1 MTTPELCVYIPN
13 LDGGA
18 RLRRTLGTLA
28 AQTMP
33 APVVVID
40 NGSRDDSP
48 VVAEREFGARVIRL
62 EQNIGF
68 GRALNLGVAEC
79 PAERLVF
86 LNNDVECEP
95 QLLEALVEAS
105 EAADTVA
112 GVLLQLERADL
123 IDSAG
128 VVADRTLLAWDYLHG
143 APVEEAAKAA
153 PPLGPTGGA
162 ALVKR
167 DIFERVGGFDERI
180 FAYLEDLDLA
190 LRIRCAGGVCALAP
204 NARALH
210 VHSST
215 LGSGSAAKNRLMGWS
230 RGYLLRR
237 YGMLRPALVA
247 PTLARGGDR
256 RRPAPR
262 RPHGHRDHEP
272 ARGLVGRGRAAAP
285 AAAGGRP
292 ARRLDA
298 RGAADAVAATA
309 SATGPAAGGREPAIE
324 PDAATVASPCWKP

>member
-1 MTTPELCVYIPN
+1 MRTPKLCVYIPN

-18 RLRRTLGTLA
+18 RLRRALETLA
-28 AQTMP
+28 AQTID

-40 NGSRDDSP
+40 NGSHDASP
-48 VVAEREFGARVIRL
+48 TAAEREMGARVIRL
-62 EQNIGF
+62 DRNIGF
-68 GRALNLGVAEC
+68 GRALNRGVAEF
-79 PAERLVF
+79 PAEWLVF

-95 QLLEALVEAS
+95 PLLEALVETAEA

-112 GVLLQLERADL
+112 GILLQMGSEDL

-143 APVEEAAKAA
+143 TPVEEAVAA
-153 PPLGPTGGA
+153 PPPLGPTGGA

-167 DIFERVGGFDERI
+167 DTFDRVGGFDERI

-210 VHSST
+210 RHSST

-237 YGMLRPALVA
+237 YGILSDLSLVA
-247 PTLARGGDR
+247 PTLARELAISGGQLLIDRTATGITSRLDGWSAAAGLPRRPLPADGLLDVSTAEALRMRSLR
-256 RRPAPR
+256 RRPPAPR
-262 RPHGHRDHEP
+262 V
-272 ARGLVGRGRAAAP
+272 ARSL
-285 AAAGGRP
+285 
-292 ARRLDA
+292 
-298 RGAADAVAATA
+298 
-309 SATGPAAGGREPAIE
+309 
-324 PDAATVASPCWKP
+324 

>member
-1 MTTPELCVYIPN
+1 MTTPKLCVYIPN

-18 RLRRTLGTLA
+18 RLRRALETLA
-28 AQTMP
+28 AQTMD

-48 VVAEREFGARVIRL
+48 TTAEREMGARVIRL
-62 EQNIGF
+62 GHNIGF
-68 GRALNLGVAEC
+68 GRALNLGVAEF
-79 PAERLVF
+79 PAEYLVF

-95 QLLEALVEAS
+95 PLLEALVETAEA
-105 EAADTVA
+105 EAAETVA
-112 GVLLQLERADL
+112 GVLLQAERDDL

-128 VVADRTLLAWDYLHG
+128 VVADRTLLAWDHLYG
-143 APVEEAAKAA
+143 SPIDEAVMAS

-204 NARALH
+204 SARALH
-210 VHSST
+210 RHSST

-237 YGMLRPALVA
+237 YGILSDPALVA
-247 PTLARGGDR
+247 PTLARELAIAGGQLLIDRTATGITSRLAGWSAAAGLPRRPLPADGLLDVSTAEALRMRSLR
-256 RRPAPR
+256 RRPR
-262 RPHGHRDHEP
+262 RSRS
-272 ARGLVGRGRAAAP
+272 RA
-285 AAAGGRP
+285 
-292 ARRLDA
+292 
-298 RGAADAVAATA
+298 GA
-309 SATGPAAGGREPAIE
+309 
-324 PDAATVASPCWKP
+324 

>member
-18 RLRRTLGTLA
+18 RLRRTLETLA
-28 AQTMP
+28 AQTLS

-40 NGSRDDSP
+40 NGSRDDSADL
-48 VVAEREFGARVIRL
+48 AERELGARVIRL
-62 EQNIGF
+62 DRNIGF
-68 GRALNLGVAEC
+68 GRALNLGAGKY

-112 GVLLQLERADL
+112 GVLVQLERTDL

-143 APVEEAAKAA
+143 EPVEKAADAA

-190 LRIRCAGGVCALAP
+190 LRIRCAGGVCTLAP

-210 VHSST
+210 RHSAT

-237 YGMLRPALVA
+237 YGILGPRLVA
-247 PTLARGGDR
+247 PTLARELAIAGGQLLLDHTTTGITSRLAGWSAAAGLPRRPLPPDGLLDVSTAEALRMRSLR
-256 RRPAPR
+256 RRPAR
-262 RPHGHRDHEP
+262 NRY
-272 ARGLVGRGRAAAP
+272 
-285 AAAGGRP
+285 
-292 ARRLDA
+292 
-298 RGAADAVAATA
+298 
-309 SATGPAAGGREPAIE
+309 
-324 PDAATVASPCWKP
+324 

>member
-1 MTTPELCVYIPN
+1 MRTPKLCVYIPN
-13 LDGGA
+13 RDGGA
-18 RLRRTLGTLA
+18 RLRRTLETLA
-28 AQTMP
+28 AQTV
-33 APVVVID
+33 AARVVVID

-48 VVAEREFGARVIRL
+48 AAAEREGARVIRL
-62 EQNIGF
+62 DRNIGF
-68 GRALNLGVAEC
+68 GCALNLGVAEF
-79 PAERLVF
+79 PADRLVF

-95 QLLEALVEAS
+95 RLLEALVGAS
-105 EAADTVA
+105 EVAAADTVA
-112 GVLLQLERADL
+112 GVLLQMEREDL

-143 APVEEAAKAA
+143 APVEEADTAS

-204 NARALH
+204 DARALH
-210 VHSST
+210 RHSST

-237 YGMLRPALVA
+237 YGILTDPALVA
-247 PTLARGGDR
+247 PTLARELAIAGGQLLIDRTATGITSRLAGWSAAAGLPRRPLPADGLLDVSTAEALRMRSLR
-256 RRPAPR
+256 RRPPAPR
-262 RPHGHRDHEP
+262 
-272 ARGLVGRGRAAAP
+272 V
-285 AAAGGRP
+285 
-292 ARRLDA
+292 
-298 RGAADAVAATA
+298 
-309 SATGPAAGGREPAIE
+309 TG
-324 PDAATVASPCWKP
+324 SL

>member
-1 MTTPELCVYIPN
+1 MTTPRLSVYIPN
-13 LDGGA
+13 LDGGV
-18 RLRRTLGTLA
+18 RLRRTLETLA
-28 AQTMP
+28 AQTLS

-40 NGSRDDSP
+40 NGSHDGSP
-48 VVAEREFGARVIRL
+48 AAAEQELGARVIRL
-62 EQNIGF
+62 DRNIGF
-68 GRALNLGVAEC
+68 GRALNLGVAEF

-95 QLLEALVEAS
+95 QFLEALLDASEA

-112 GVLLQLERADL
+112 GVLLQMEREGL

-143 APVEEAAKAA
+143 APVDAATAAA

-167 DIFERVGGFDERI
+167 DMFERVGGFDERI
-180 FAYLEDLDLA
+180 FAYLEDVDLA

-204 NARALH
+204 HARARH
-210 VHSST
+210 HHSST

-237 YGMLRPALVA
+237 YGILRNPALVA
-247 PTLARGGDR
+247 PALARELAIAGGQLLVDR
-256 RRPAPR
+256 NAAGIPARFAGWSAAGGLPR
-262 RPHGHRDHEP
+262 RPLPAHGLLDVSTAEALRMRSLRRRSP
-272 ARGLVGRGRAAAP
+272 G
-285 AAAGGRP
+285 AAGP
-292 ARRLDA
+292 AVVQIRD
-298 RGAADAVAATA
+298 T
-309 SATGPAAGGREPAIE
+309 
-324 PDAATVASPCWKP
+324 

>member
-1 MTTPELCVYIPN
+1 MKTPKLSVYIPS

-18 RLRRTLGTLA
+18 RLRRTLETLA
-28 AQTMP
+28 AQTMD

-40 NGSRDDSP
+40 NGSRDGSP
-48 VVAEREFGARVIRL
+48 TTAEQELGARVIRL
-62 EQNIGF
+62 DQNVGF
-68 GRALNLGVAEC
+68 GRALNLGVAEF

-95 QLLEALVEAS
+95 RLLEALIEAS

-112 GVLLQLERADL
+112 GVLLQMEREDL

-143 APVEEAAKAA
+143 APVDEAKAAA

-204 NARALH
+204 DARALH
-210 VHSST
+210 CHSST

-237 YGMLRPALVA
+237 YGILRDPALVA
-247 PTLARGGDR
+247 PALARELTIAGGQLLVDRTATGIAGRFGGWSAAGGLPRRPLPADGLLEVSTAEALRMRSLR
-256 RRPAPR
+256 RRPPR
-262 RPHGHRDHEP
+262 VRSRAGVQ
-272 ARGLVGRGRAAAP
+272 VG
-285 AAAGGRP
+285 
-292 ARRLDA
+292 D
-298 RGAADAVAATA
+298 T
-309 SATGPAAGGREPAIE
+309 
-324 PDAATVASPCWKP
+324 

>member
-1 MTTPELCVYIPN
+1 MTTLELCVYIPN

-18 RLRRTLGTLA
+18 RLRRTLETLA
-28 AQTMP
+28 AQTME

-48 VVAEREFGARVIRL
+48 AVAEQEMGARVIRL
-62 EQNIGF
+62 DWNIGF
-68 GRALNLGVAEC
+68 GCALNLGVAQY

-95 QLLEALVEAS
+95 RLLEALVETSEA
-105 EAADTVA
+105 EAADSVA
-112 GVLLQLERADL
+112 GILLQMEREDL

-143 APVEEAAKAA
+143 SPVGEATAA
-153 PPLGPTGGA
+153 VPPLGPSGGA

-167 DIFERVGGFDERI
+167 EIFERVGGFDERI
-180 FAYLEDLDLA
+180 FAYLEDVDLA

-210 VHSST
+210 RHSST

-237 YGMLRPALVA
+237 YGILRNPALVA
-247 PTLARGGDR
+247 PTLARELAIAGGQLLIDRTATGITGRLAGWSAAAGLPRRPLPANGLLDVSTAEALRMRSLR
-256 RRPAPR
+256 RRP
-262 RPHGHRDHEP
+262 P
-272 ARGLVGRGRAAAP
+272 AG
-285 AAAGGRP
+285 
-292 ARRLDA
+292 
-298 RGAADAVAATA
+298 
-309 SATGPAAGGREPAIE
+309 
-324 PDAATVASPCWKP
+324 SP

>member
-1 MTTPELCVYIPN
+1 MRTPKLCVYIPN

-18 RLRRTLGTLA
+18 RLRRALETLA
-28 AQTMP
+28 AQTID

-48 VVAEREFGARVIRL
+48 AAAEREGARVIRL
-62 EQNIGF
+62 DRNIGF
-68 GRALNLGVAEC
+68 GRALNLGVAEF

-95 QLLEALVEAS
+95 ELLEALVEAS
-105 EAADTVA
+105 EAEAADTVA
-112 GVLLQLERADL
+112 GVLLQMKREDL

-128 VVADRTLLAWDYLHG
+128 VVADRTLLGWDYLHG
-143 APVEEAAKAA
+143 APVEEAAEAP

-162 ALVKR
+162 ALVKC

-180 FAYLEDLDLA
+180 FAYLEDVDLA

-210 VHSST
+210 RHSST

-237 YGMLRPALVA
+237 YGILRNPALVA
-247 PTLARGGDR
+247 PTLARELAIAGGQLLIDRTATGITSRLAGWSAAAGLPRRPLPADGLLDVSTTEALRMRSLR
-256 RRPAPR
+256 RRPPAPENPSPPSRPESR
-262 RPHGHRDHEP
+262 R
-272 ARGLVGRGRAAAP
+272 
-285 AAAGGRP
+285 
-292 ARRLDA
+292 
-298 RGAADAVAATA
+298 
-309 SATGPAAGGREPAIE
+309 
-324 PDAATVASPCWKP
+324 C

>member
-1 MTTPELCVYIPN
+1 MRTSQLCVYIPN
-13 LDGGA
+13 LDGGM
-18 RLRRTLGTLA
+18 RLRRTLETLA
-28 AQTMP
+28 AQTLQ
-33 APVVVID
+33 APIVVID

-48 VVAEREFGARVIRL
+48 AVAEQERGARVIRL
-62 EQNIGF
+62 DRNIGF

-112 GVLLQLERADL
+112 GVLLQMEREDL

-143 APVEEAAKAA
+143 APVEEAAEAA

-190 LRIRCAGGVCALAP
+190 LRIRCAGGICALAP

-210 VHSST
+210 CHSST

-237 YGMLRPALVA
+237 YGILRSALIA
-247 PTLARGGDR
+247 PTLARELAITGGQLLVDHTATGITSRLAGWSAAAGLPRRPLPADGLLDVSTAEALRMRSLR
-256 RRPAPR
+256 RRPP
-262 RPHGHRDHEP
+262 P
-272 ARGLVGRGRAAAP
+272 ARQHV
-285 AAAGGRP
+285 
-292 ARRLDA
+292 DSQS
-298 RGAADAVAATA
+298 T
-309 SATGPAAGGREPAIE
+309 
-324 PDAATVASPCWKP
+324 

>member
-1 MTTPELCVYIPN
+1 MSTPELCVYIPN
-13 LDGGA
+13 LDGGM
-18 RLRRTLGTLA
+18 RLRRTLETLA
-28 AQTMP
+28 AQTMR

-48 VVAEREFGARVIRL
+48 AVAERELGARVIRL
-62 EQNIGF
+62 DRNIGF
-68 GRALNLGVAEC
+68 GRALNLGVAEY

-112 GVLLQLERADL
+112 GVLLQLEREDL

-128 VVADRTLLAWDYLHG
+128 VVADRTLLAWDYLHN
-143 APVEEAAKAA
+143 APVEEAAEAA

-190 LRIRCAGGVCALAP
+190 LRIRCAGGACALAP
-204 NARALH
+204 EARALH

-237 YGMLRPALVA
+237 YGILRPALVA
-247 PTLARGGDR
+247 PTLAREVTIAGGQLLVDHTTTGITSRLAGWSAAAGLPRRPLPADGLLDVSTLEALRMRSLR
-256 RRPAPR
+256 RRPP
-262 RPHGHRDHEP
+262 P
-272 ARGLVGRGRAAAP
+272 ARQHV
-285 AAAGGRP
+285 
-292 ARRLDA
+292 
-298 RGAADAVAATA
+298 
-309 SATGPAAGGREPAIE
+309 E
-324 PDAATVASPCWKP
+324 

>member
-1 MTTPELCVYIPN
+1 MTTPKLCVYIPN
-13 LDGGA
+13 LDGGT
-18 RLRRTLGTLA
+18 RLRRTLETLA
-28 AQTMP
+28 TQTLR

-48 VVAEREFGARVIRL
+48 DVAERELGARVIRL
-62 EQNIGF
+62 DRNIGF
-68 GRALNLGVAEC
+68 GRALNLGVAES

-95 QLLEALVEAS
+95 QLLEALVEVSEA

-112 GVLLQLERADL
+112 GVLLQMDREDL

-143 APVEEAAKAA
+143 APVEEAAAAA

-162 ALVKR
+162 ALVKH

-204 NARALH
+204 TARALH
-210 VHSST
+210 RHSST

-237 YGMLRPALVA
+237 YGILRPALVA
-247 PTLARGGDR
+247 PTLARELVIAGGQLLVDRTATGITSRFAGWSAAAGLPRRPLPADGLLDVSTAEALRMRSLR
-256 RRPAPR
+256 RRPP
-262 RPHGHRDHEP
+262 P
-272 ARGLVGRGRAAAP
+272 VRA
-285 AAAGGRP
+285 
-292 ARRLDA
+292 
-298 RGAADAVAATA
+298 
-309 SATGPAAGGREPAIE
+309 
-324 PDAATVASPCWKP
+324 

>member
-1 MTTPELCVYIPN
+1 MTPEVCVYIPN
-13 LDGGA
+13 LNGGA
-18 RLRRTLGTLA
+18 RLRRTLETLS
-28 AQTMP
+28 AQTVA

-40 NGSRDDSP
+40 NASADDSP
-48 VVAEREFGARVIRL
+48 AEAERQGARVIRL
-62 EQNIGF
+62 DRNIGF
-68 GRALNLGVAEC
+68 GRALNLGVAEF

-95 QLLEALVEAS
+95 RLLEALVGASEA

-112 GVLLQLERADL
+112 GLLLQMEREDL

-128 VVADRTLLAWDYLHG
+128 VAADRTLLAWDYLHG
-143 APVEEAAKAA
+143 SPAGEATAAA

-204 NARALH
+204 HARALH
-210 VHSST
+210 RHSST
-215 LGSGSAAKNRLMGWS
+215 LGSGTAAKNRLMGWS

-237 YGMLRPALVA
+237 YGILRDPALLA
-247 PTLARGGDR
+247 PALARELVIAGGQLVIDR
-256 RRPAPR
+256 TATAVTSRIAGWSAAAGLPR
-262 RPHGHRDHEP
+262 RPLP
-272 ARGLVGRGRAAAP
+272 ADGLLDVSTVEALRMRSL
-285 AAAGGRP
+285 
-292 ARRLDA
+292 RR
-298 RGAADAVAATA
+298 RQ
-309 SATGPAAGGREPAIE
+309 PR
-324 PDAATVASPCWKP
+324 

>member
-1 MTTPELCVYIPN
+1 MSTPKLSVYIPN

-18 RLRRTLGTLA
+18 RLRRTLETLA

-48 VVAEREFGARVIRL
+48 AAAEREGAHVIRL
-62 EQNIGF
+62 DQNIGF
-68 GRALNLGVAEC
+68 GRALNLGVAEF

-95 QLLEALVEAS
+95 RLLEALVEAS
-105 EAADTVA
+105 EAEAADTVA
-112 GVLLQLERADL
+112 GVLLQMEREDL

-143 APVEEAAKAA
+143 APVEEATTAV

-204 NARALH
+204 SARALH
-210 VHSST
+210 HHSST

-237 YGMLRPALVA
+237 YGILRHPALVA
-247 PTLARGGDR
+247 PTLARELAIAGGQVLVDRTATGITARLAGWSAAAGLPRRPLPADGLLDVSTVEALRIRSLR
-256 RRPAPR
+256 RRPPR
-262 RPHGHRDHEP
+262 
-272 ARGLVGRGRAAAP
+272 ARSRSAA
-285 AAAGGRP
+285 
-292 ARRLDA
+292 
-298 RGAADAVAATA
+298 
-309 SATGPAAGGREPAIE
+309 
-324 PDAATVASPCWKP
+324 